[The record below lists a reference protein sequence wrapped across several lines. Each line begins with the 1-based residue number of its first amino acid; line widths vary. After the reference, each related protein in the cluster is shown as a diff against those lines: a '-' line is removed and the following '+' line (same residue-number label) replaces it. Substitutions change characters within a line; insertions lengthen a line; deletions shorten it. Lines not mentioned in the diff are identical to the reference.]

1 MRVVSDWQ
9 WVQAAIAK
17 QLQAHDALDASHKG
31 LQDDFATHVSVQR
44 RDAEQLKH
52 QAMHRYVEQIDRA
65 LALNSKLAKVELEQ
79 GDLSEV
85 VRGIKLP
92 QVTR

>member
-1 MRVVSDWQ
+1 
-9 WVQAAIAK
+9 
-17 QLQAHDALDASHKG
+17 
-31 LQDDFATHVSVQR
+31 
-44 RDAEQLKH
+44 
-52 QAMHRYVEQIDRA
+52 VEQIDGA
-65 LALNSKLAKVELEQ
+65 LALNNKLAEVELEQ